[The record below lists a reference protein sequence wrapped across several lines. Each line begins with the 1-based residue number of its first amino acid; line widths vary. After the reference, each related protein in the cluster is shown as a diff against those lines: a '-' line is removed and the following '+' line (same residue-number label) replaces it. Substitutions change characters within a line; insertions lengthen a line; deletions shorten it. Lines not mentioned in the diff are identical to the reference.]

1 MLKLLR
7 YSSQFPKNA
16 SSIFNSTI
24 KRYLCDLNDTSP
36 LSGIS
41 VIDMTRIVAGP
52 YCSMM
57 LGDLGA
63 NIIKVEH
70 PAGGDEAR
78 KWGPPFLNNS
88 NESSYFTSLNRNKR
102 SICIDIKNSHGKIFH
117 INPSNP

>member
-1 MLKLLR
+1 MFKLLR
-7 YSSQFPKNA
+7 YSSEFPKDA
-16 SSIFNSTI
+16 LYLFNGTI
-24 KRYLCDLNDTSP
+24 KRYSGYVNDTSP

-63 NIIKVEH
+63 NVIKVEH

-78 KWGPPFLNNS
+78 KWGPPFLNGS
-88 NESSYFTSLNRNKR
+88 SESSYFTSLNRNKK
-102 SICIDIKNSHGKIFH
+102 SICIDIKNSHGKIL
-117 INPSNP
+117 S